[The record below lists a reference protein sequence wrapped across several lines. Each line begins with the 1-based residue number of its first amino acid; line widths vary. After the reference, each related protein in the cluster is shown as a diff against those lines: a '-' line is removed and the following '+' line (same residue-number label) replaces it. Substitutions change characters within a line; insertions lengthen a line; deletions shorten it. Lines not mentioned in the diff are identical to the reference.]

1 MTGFKKIAPRLYLS
15 FGILTLVLLLG
26 SGALIVELEEIS
38 SNTELLADNDFEQ
51 YQAIEKI
58 TLGVV
63 QVQQWLT
70 DISATRARDGLDDG
84 FEQAKHFAQS
94 VESNLQNMQRLDSS
108 NNDQYQEFQKRFDAY
123 YKTGLTMAET
133 YIESGPDGGNKF
145 MGNFDKVSEELQAAL
160 IPIQT
165 RVQDRMTKSLG
176 KEQHSIKSISL
187 FTIAVCSLIFILL
200 LLSGY
205 MIYTMLNKLRIIQ
218 EAMCALSGG
227 NVDFQAQI
235 RVDSEDEIAT
245 IASAFNK
252 FMNKLNQMISQV
264 VNVSDQLSVSSQ
276 HAQTITENTSKSLTT
291 QATSVKN
298 LAESI
303 GNMSLLTFN
312 VKSSIEST
320 TQQLQA
326 VAEKARDGR
335 DVIESS
341 NLKMQN
347 LVKEVNAVNS
357 TVSELNEHNAAI
369 GSVVTMIASIAE
381 QTNLLALNAAIEAA
395 RAGEHGR
402 GFAVVADE
410 VRHLS
415 ASTTQATQDIQQLID
430 AVQTSSSNAV
440 VQVDISSKA
449 AARTF
454 EESRAAGEAFDA
466 ITSAVEEIRTQST
479 DVVNLSIQQNKLS
492 DEVYSSIEHI
502 NQEVQALSETARRNI
517 SENGDLSQ
525 FSVILNSL
533 ISGISNKQ
541 SMEDKANIGDELF

>member
-70 DISATRARDGLDDG
+70 DISATRARNGLDDG